1 MPLPDDIEKTIVV
14 RDRRKPNQY
23 TTDNVIAREWL
34 PILRVG
40 DAFFFYSVYL
50 SMANRETES
59 SWGSLRTQAEYL
71 QCSVD
76 LIVRGNR
83 LLEICELVHIETGN
97 QYTSN
102 EYYILDP
109 PPLTPELQERIQQ
122 RLDDIARQETSKNW
136 QAWVK
141 QVRNALD
148 RHRALPDIWAERR
161 ARRGGRP
168 VKAVRPDEATHE
180 EKGDCDSQPAYE
192 GSTPHNGNG
201 DRESQPGWAWDTS
214 PESVSHDQGG
224 RDPQPEQKVL
234 TRDNKQGKGRKE
246 PSPLLVREWL
256 CQLGVAPATIA
267 LLEERYPTKR
277 ILQQL
282 EWLRYRSPRD
292 PAAMLVSAVQGN
304 WAPPVRD
311 GDEDPLLPAGHAA
324 VPLEQMSPAVKGE
337 LPLEERLS
345 CVPVTADGDE
355 FFIAGTAV
363 DARAAWAQLL
373 AEIRLQMTRVTFDT
387 WLGGTEVAGVHGD
400 VVSVLVRDSYA
411 AEWLQARWKQ
421 PIERTLSAIAGHPLS
436 VRFLGPEVA
445 R

>member
-1 MPLPDDIEKTIVV
+1 MPLPDDTEKTIVV

-23 TTDNVIAREWL
+23 TTDNLIAREWL

-97 QYTSN
+97 QHTSN

-109 PPLTPELQERIQQ
+109 PSLTPELRERIQQ

-136 QAWVK
+136 QSWVN
-141 QVRNALD
+141 QVRKALD

-168 VKAVRPDEATHE
+168 VKAVRPDAAIHE
-180 EKGDCDSQPAYE
+180 EKGARDSQP
-192 GSTPHNGNG
+192 GPLSGTRRNGNG
-201 DRESQPGWAWDTS
+201 DRESQPGWLWGTS
-214 PESVSHDQGG
+214 PEIVSHEQGG
-224 RDPQPEQKVL
+224 RDSQPEQDVL
-234 TRDNKQGKGRKE
+234 TIDNEQGKGRRE
-246 PSPLLVREWL
+246 LSPLLVREWL

-267 LLEERYPTKR
+267 FLEERYPTQR

-292 PAAMLVSAVQGN
+292 PAAMLVSAVQGD
-304 WAPPVRD
+304 WAPPVQY
-311 GDEDPLLPAGHAA
+311 GDEEPVRPAGHAV
-324 VPLEQMSPAVKGE
+324 VPREQMPPAANGD
-337 LPLEERLS
+337 LPLGEGLS
-345 CVPVTADGDE
+345 CIPVPEAGDG
-355 FFIAGTAV
+355 FLIAGTTV
-363 DARAAWAQLL
+363 DARNAWAQLL

-387 WLGGTEVAGVHGD
+387 WLGGTEVAGVHGEL
-400 VVSVLVRDSYA
+400 VSVLVRDSYA

-421 PIERTLSAIAGHPLS
+421 PIERTLSAIAGHALS
-436 VRFLGPEVA
+436 VRFLGPDAES
-445 R
+445 